1 MSAVPE
7 TRYARSGDLYIAY
20 SVSGEGPLDIIF
32 VPPAYS
38 HLELLWEYPAITAF
52 LRRWTAVGRLILFDK
67 RGSGLSSPV
76 PGRAVPTAEEWMDDV
91 EAVVTAAN
99 SERHALIG
107 WDTGGPVGMLY
118 AATHPERVVSLTLIS
133 TYARLRRAPD
143 YAFGMPDAAADLMV
157 EIVRSDWGCHAHA
170 GSAFLHG
177 RADDS
182 ELRDWYGRLQRFSM
196 DPGTAVAAVRAAV
209 DLDVRDV
216 LPAIQAP
223 TLIVQAEA
231 NPYVRTEYGR
241 YLAEHIA
248 GARYVGMPIAEH
260 YFWLSD
266 IAGESY
272 DVIEE
277 FITGTRRPVAPDR
290 VLATVLFTDLV
301 GSTERAAAMG
311 DRRWRAILDAYDGVV
326 ARALDGHRGKL
337 VKTTGDGVLATFDGP
352 GRAIE
357 CSLAMRDE
365 VRHLGLE
372 QRAGLH
378 TGEVELRGD
387 DVGGIAV
394 NIASRVMDVAGP
406 GEVVVSRTV
415 KDLVVGSGVAF
426 EERGVHVLKGVPDR
440 WDLFAVAER

>member
-1 MSAVPE
+1 MSDAPE
-7 TRYARSGDLYIAY
+7 TQYARSGDLYIAY
-20 SVSGEGPLDIIF
+20 SVSGDGPLDVVF

-38 HLELLWEYPAITAF
+38 HLELLWDDARIAAF
-52 LRRWTAVGRLILFDK
+52 FRRWAAVGRLILFDK

-91 EAVVTAAN
+91 ETVVAAAG

-143 YAFGMPDAAADLMV
+143 YPFGMPDAAADLMV
-157 EIVRSDWGCHAHA
+157 EIVHRDWGCHAHA
-170 GSAFLHG
+170 GGAFLHG
-177 RADDS
+177 RAADP
-182 ELRDWYGRLQRFSM
+182 ELREWYGRLQRFSM
-196 DPGTAVAAVRAAV
+196 DPGSAVAAVRAAV

-223 TLIVQAEA
+223 TLVVQAEE

-241 YLAEHIA
+241 YLVEHIA
-248 GARYVGMPIAEH
+248 GARYVGAPIAEH

-266 IAGESY
+266 AAEEAY

-277 FITGTRRPVAPDR
+277 FITGTRRPVEPNR
-290 VLATVLFTDLV
+290 VLATVLFADLV
-301 GSTERAAAMG
+301 ASTERAAAVG
-311 DRRWRAILDAYDGVV
+311 DRRWRAILDAYDAAV
-326 ARALDGHRGKL
+326 AKALERHRGTL

-365 VRHLGLE
+365 IRRLGLD

-378 TGEVELRGD
+378 TGEVELRGN
-387 DVGGIAV
+387 DVGGLAV

-415 KDLVVGSGVAF
+415 KDLVVGSGISF
-426 EERGVHVLKGVPDR
+426 EHRGAHDLKGVPDR
-440 WDLFAVAER
+440 WDLFAVGQ

>member
-1 MSAVPE
+1 MPVAPE

-20 SVSGEGPLDIIF
+20 SVSGEGALDIVF

-38 HLELLWEYPAITAF
+38 HLELLWEDPAIAAF
-52 LRRWTAVGRLILFDK
+52 LRRWSAVGRLILFDK

-76 PGRAVPTAEEWMDDV
+76 PGRAVPTAEEWMDDL
-91 EAVVTAAN
+91 EAVVAAAG

-118 AATHPERVVSLTLIS
+118 AATHPECVVSLTLIS

-143 YAFGMPDAAADLMV
+143 YPFGMPDAAADLMV
-157 EIVRSDWGCHAHA
+157 DIVHEDWGCHAHA

-177 RADDS
+177 RAADPD
-182 ELRDWYGRLQRFSM
+182 LRNWYGRLQRFSM

-223 TLIVQAEA
+223 TLVVQAEA
-231 NPYVRTEYGR
+231 NPYIRTEYGQ

-248 GARYVGMPIAEH
+248 GARYVGLPIAEH

-266 IAGESY
+266 MAEPGY
-272 DVIEE
+272 DVMEE
-277 FITGTRRPVAPDR
+277 FITGTRRPVEPDR

-301 GSTERAAAMG
+301 GSTERAAAVG
-311 DRRWRAILDAYDGVV
+311 DRRWRMILDAYDAAV
-326 ARALDGHRGKL
+326 ARALERHRGTL
-337 VKTTGDGVLATFDGP
+337 VKSTGDGVLATFDGP

-365 VRHLGLE
+365 VRRLGLD
-372 QRAGLH
+372 QRVGLH
-378 TGEVELRGD
+378 TGEVELRGN

-394 NIASRVMDVAGP
+394 NIASRVMDLAAA

-415 KDLVVGSGVAF
+415 KDLVVGSGIAF
-426 EERGVHVLKGVPDR
+426 EERGPHVLKGVPDR
-440 WDLFAVAER
+440 WDLFAVVQR